1 MAEASR
7 PTNMQT
13 SILLAALL
21 SFHVTLTDGR
31 TALQANPK
39 FEELKLSEA
48 QLADAAKGRVMMLD
62 RTSGTH
68 WNWLMLS
75 WLDKKPAPEHGINDA
90 GVGVVGKTADVSL
103 TPIDNETFSLR
114 CLHDQCEV
122 TTARDGKSEKVALK
136 KGESKKVAFDSDV
149 RVVF

>member
-1 MAEASR
+1 
-7 PTNMQT
+7 MQT

-75 WLDKKPAPEHGINDA
+75 WLAKKPAPEHGINDS

-122 TTARDGKSEKVALK
+122 TTARDGKAEKATLG
-136 KGESKKVAFDSDV
+136 KGQSQKMAFDSDV
-149 RVVF
+149 RVTF